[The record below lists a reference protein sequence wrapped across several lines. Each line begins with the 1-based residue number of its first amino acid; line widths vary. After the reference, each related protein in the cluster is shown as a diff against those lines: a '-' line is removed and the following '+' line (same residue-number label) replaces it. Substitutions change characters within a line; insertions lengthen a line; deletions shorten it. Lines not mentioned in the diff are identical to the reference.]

1 MHHQGY
7 GPIGPIGPIFKEL
20 PGKSLVPLQLS
31 ICRTILQDWSYAR
44 SDICRR
50 ESSRVPK
57 RSGDR
62 PEALGNRC
70 GQEKHQGN
78 LLCFKVLSFSD
89 DFVENPEAH
98 IIIRH
103 SFKYPFHGC

>member
-1 MHHQGY
+1 MLEAT
-7 GPIGPIGPIFKEL
+7 FVAARAAAFRKE
-20 PGKSLVPLQLS
+20 VA
-31 ICRTILQDWSYAR
+31 T
-44 SDICRR
+44 
-50 ESSRVPK
+50 E
-57 RSGDR
+57 